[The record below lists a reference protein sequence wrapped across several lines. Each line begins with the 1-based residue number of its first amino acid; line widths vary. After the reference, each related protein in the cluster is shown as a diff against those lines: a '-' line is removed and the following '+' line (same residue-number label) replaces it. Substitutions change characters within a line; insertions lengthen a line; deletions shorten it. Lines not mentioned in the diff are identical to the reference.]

1 MTVVDDKRC
10 RVSDYGVV
18 PVLRF
23 WANALRDSGS
33 HCGRMQVSAF
43 GECFIIS
50 AFRLGLGIDANYL
63 SM

>member
-1 MTVVDDKRC
+1 MHCGIVVVTVVDI
-10 RVSDYGVV
+10 
-18 PVLRF
+18 
-23 WANALRDSGS
+23 
-33 HCGRMQVSAF
+33 QVSAY

>member
-33 HCGRMQVSAF
+33 HCGRYT
-43 GECFIIS
+43 GKCIW
-50 AFRLGLGIDANYL
+50 
-63 SM
+63 